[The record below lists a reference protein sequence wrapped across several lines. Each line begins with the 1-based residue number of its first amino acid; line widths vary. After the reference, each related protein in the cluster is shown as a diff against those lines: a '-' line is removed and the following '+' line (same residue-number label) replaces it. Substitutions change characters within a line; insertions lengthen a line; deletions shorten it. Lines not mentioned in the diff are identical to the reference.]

1 MSAATHH
8 RPAGAPGRR
17 RPPKVVVVG
26 AGLGGLAAALRL
38 QGAGC
43 DVTVLEQ
50 RSAPGGRASQLRTD
64 GYTWDTGP
72 SLITMPWVLEEAF
85 AAGGLDLHAE
95 VRLRRLDPLYRIRW
109 AGEARAFDFHADRAQ
124 LREQVARFDA
134 RDAARVDGFLDALRP
149 IYEDGIL
156 AAGRRAFGDVRS
168 FAALLPRMARLGAI
182 VPLHRFVAHW
192 FRHPRVREAFSF
204 HSLFIGGDPFRVP
217 AIYGA
222 LAYLQVL
229 DGGWYADGGVYSLV
243 EAMARPL
250 DVRCGARVEAIEPR
264 AGGAAGV
271 GGADRG
277 RRRHL
282 QRRRPAHPR
291 AARQAGAAAA
301 AAADDVVLSPV
312 PGDGP
317 RAVLAAASHAARR
330 ADGYRD
336 FIRTVTRGRGLPRT
350 FSTYVHA
357 PARTEAAMAPAGGD
371 SLAVLLPVPNLRAD
385 VAWERAA
392 DGLRDALVA
401 DLERTLRPRGA
412 RRLGARRAPDD
423 AGGLRARVRRRRRQ
437 RVRGRADAPS
447 VRLLPRAQPR
457 RAGALPRRRGNAS
470 GRGDPGRA
478 ARGRGDGRP
487 RAGGGDPVTST
498 LVLARSTTN
507 RVARTFSLACRL
519 LPRGVRDD
527 VYLLYLV
534 FRTLDDLVDEGR
546 PDAPERVGAV
556 EAWAAGEPAEPTL
569 EVRILE
575 SLAARH
581 DLPRQALS
589 DFCAGMRQDLVGAD
603 FLTEADVDRYCYRVA
618 GTVGLVM
625 ASVLGTVR
633 FDRARPAAAALGMAM
648 QRTNILRDIDEDA
661 ANGRVYVAREAILRC
676 GGLEP
681 GRREL
686 LAARPDPARR
696 RAVRARPGGDRRPAP
711 GQPRDRRRGR
721 DVPRAAAPAR
731 ARGLRRAPGPR
742 RRPPRPQAARGRHR
756 GMARVTG
763 LRPVRTRRLTLSR
776 RVASRGL
783 TPWALGALA
792 AAQVAYGLGSR
803 PPRATRAIVALMLAT
818 SALEARRAGDGRAVA
833 AAGAVG
839 FAAELVGV
847 ATGRPFGHYSYSSQL
862 GPRVG
867 GVPLLAAAAWAMMAR
882 PAWVTAGRLSA
893 RRSRRIVLAA
903 GALTAWD
910 VFLDPR
916 MAREGYW
923 TWPGGGRYEGVPAS
937 NFAGWFVTGLAVF
950 AAYAALAREGEDDRG
965 AGALRVDLAG

>member
-109 AGEARAFDFHADRAQ
+109 AGESRAFDFHADRAQ

-250 DVRCGARVEAIEPR
+250 DVRCGARVEAIEPGR
-264 AGGAAGV
+264 AVRLASGERIAADV
-271 GGADRG
+271 VISNADVLRTHELLG
-277 RRRHL
+277 RRAP
-282 QRRRPAHPR
+282 RRRLRPTMSCFLLYLGTDRVQPSLLHHTLLV
-291 AARQAGAAAA
+291 G
-301 AAADDVVLSPV
+301 
-312 PGDGP
+312 
-317 RAVLAAASHAARR
+317 
-330 ADGYRD
+330 DGYRD

-401 DLERTLRPRGA
+401 DLERTFGLEG
-412 RRLGARRAPDD
+412 LGASVRVEHRMTPVDFAREFGAVDGNAFAVEPTLHQSAYFRAPNRVAPGLFHVG
-423 AGGLRARVRRRRRQ
+423 AGTHPGAGIPGV
-437 RVRGRADAPS
+437 
-447 VRLLPRAQPR
+447 LLGAEVT
-457 RAGALPRRRGNAS
+457 AG
-470 GRGDPGRA
+470 
-478 ARGRGDGRP
+478 
-487 RAGGGDPVTST
+487 
-498 LVLARSTTN
+498 LVLA
-507 RVARTFSLACRL
+507 
-519 LPRGVRDD
+519 
-527 VYLLYLV
+527 
-534 FRTLDDLVDEGR
+534 E
-546 PDAPERVGAV
+546 
-556 EAWAAGEPAEPTL
+556 
-569 EVRILE
+569 
-575 SLAARH
+575 
-581 DLPRQALS
+581 
-589 DFCAGMRQDLVGAD
+589 
-603 FLTEADVDRYCYRVA
+603 
-618 GTVGLVM
+618 
-625 ASVLGTVR
+625 
-633 FDRARPAAAALGMAM
+633 
-648 QRTNILRDIDEDA
+648 
-661 ANGRVYVAREAILRC
+661 
-676 GGLEP
+676 
-681 GRREL
+681 
-686 LAARPDPARR
+686 
-696 RAVRARPGGDRRPAP
+696 
-711 GQPRDRRRGR
+711 
-721 DVPRAAAPAR
+721 
-731 ARGLRRAPGPR
+731 
-742 RRPPRPQAARGRHR
+742 
-756 GMARVTG
+756 
-763 LRPVRTRRLTLSR
+763 
-776 RVASRGL
+776 
-783 TPWALGALA
+783 
-792 AAQVAYGLGSR
+792 
-803 PPRATRAIVALMLAT
+803 ATR
-818 SALEARRAGDGRAVA
+818 
-833 AAGAVG
+833 
-839 FAAELVGV
+839 
-847 ATGRPFGHYSYSSQL
+847 
-862 GPRVG
+862 
-867 GVPLLAAAAWAMMAR
+867 
-882 PAWVTAGRLSA
+882 
-893 RRSRRIVLAA
+893 
-903 GALTAWD
+903 
-910 VFLDPR
+910 
-916 MAREGYW
+916 
-923 TWPGGGRYEGVPAS
+923 
-937 NFAGWFVTGLAVF
+937 
-950 AAYAALAREGEDDRG
+950 
-965 AGALRVDLAG
+965 